1 LNPRGVWY
9 SYYQCETRKEKKAG
23 CEEQFLRAEYVVSM
37 FLAELELRLEHKR
50 DITEKDKLI
59 YEIMRPKEKQKDIEL
74 FNEKKEELSKNMSIL
89 SNLEKTADELEGKAP
104 TYLFKKMAI
113 VEEEVERLK
122 ADLNKMDLQRKE
134 SLNIYSFNELLD
146 MVYTE
151 KGRLRINKFLK
162 DVGVKLYVKHIKK
175 HRAVEMSIYINE
187 EKYSFELGRF
197 KLRGNETLEKYKI
210 TNLTDYMN
218 N

>member
-1 LNPRGVWY
+1 
-9 SYYQCETRKEKKAG
+9 
-23 CEEQFLRAEYVVSM
+23 
-37 FLAELELRLEHKR
+37 
-50 DITEKDKLI
+50 
-59 YEIMRPKEKQKDIEL
+59 
-74 FNEKKEELSKNMSIL
+74 MSIL